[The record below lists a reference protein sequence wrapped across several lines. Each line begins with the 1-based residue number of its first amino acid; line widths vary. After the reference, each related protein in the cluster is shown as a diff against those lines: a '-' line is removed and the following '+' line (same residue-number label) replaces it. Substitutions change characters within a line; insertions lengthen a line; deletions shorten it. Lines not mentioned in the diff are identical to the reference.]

1 MMQAIFL
8 CLLLS
13 FSLQSSSAQ
22 AQNCSSESFSGNRL
36 YSSCNS
42 LPYLGASLHWTY
54 HASNGTVDVAY
65 RALQSSSGWVAWA
78 INPSGAGMIGAN
90 AFLAFP
96 DSAAGAV
103 TVWTT
108 QLSTYSPT
116 VQDQNLS
123 FSVYSKAAEYSD
135 GSYTIYATLEVPSN
149 NTKVNVVWQA
159 STQIENGVP
168 NGHSTLGDNV
178 NSQSTL
184 DLLSGHAASA
194 ADNSKQHRM
203 NIHGVLN
210 AVSWGV
216 MMPMG
221 AIIARY
227 LRVFQAADPAWYYL
241 HIACQISAYIIGVSG
256 WGLGLK
262 LGSESVGVV
271 HHKHRMMG
279 IALFCLATLQVFA
292 LLLRPDKKNKHR
304 IYWNMY
310 HHSVGY
316 LVIILSVVNTFEGFE
331 ILLPAKKWKHAYIAT
346 IVLLLVIAL
355 VLEVITW
362 AVVLRRRSKSSEKS
376 HHGSNGVNGHGVK
389 QYQVA

>member
-54 HASNGTVDVAY
+54 NASNGTVDVAY
-65 RALQSSSGWVAWA
+65 RAPQSSSGWVAWA

-123 FSVYSKAAEYSD
+123 FSVYSKAAEYSN
-135 GSYTIYATLEVPSN
+135 GSYTIYATLEVPN
-149 NTKVNVVWQA
+149 NNAKVNVVWQA

-178 NSQSTL
+178 KSQSTL

-194 ADNSKQHRM
+194 DNSKQHRM
-203 NIHGVLN
+203 NVRN
-210 AVSWGV
+210 
-216 MMPMG
+216 
-221 AIIARY
+221 
-227 LRVFQAADPAWYYL
+227 
-241 HIACQISAYIIGVSG
+241 
-256 WGLGLK
+256 
-262 LGSESVGVV
+262 
-271 HHKHRMMG
+271 
-279 IALFCLATLQVFA
+279 
-292 LLLRPDKKNKHR
+292 LLRFSSMHLIVFFPALMKSKMKTMLLGGSMNR
-304 IYWNMY
+304 
-310 HHSVGY
+310 
-316 LVIILSVVNTFEGFE
+316 LII
-331 ILLPAKKWKHAYIAT
+331 
-346 IVLLLVIAL
+346 
-355 VLEVITW
+355 
-362 AVVLRRRSKSSEKS
+362 
-376 HHGSNGVNGHGVK
+376 
-389 QYQVA
+389 